1 MNQRIIISEIEKMP
15 DASSL
20 EKKLMREKQFVTGL
34 SRVVYK
40 ICQNNIEMSSNQIGI
55 LLSSLLRRYR
65 KMVKIEAKEIK
76 SNGKLFLQL
85 LKQKMRDNFKTLDR
99 NLNKFQLRTDLRKKT
114 SKINKMSVKRDL
126 KKFSSH

>member
-1 MNQRIIISEIEKMP
+1 MNQRIIISEIERMP
-15 DASSL
+15 NATPE
-20 EKKLMREKQFVTGL
+20 EKQLMREKQFVTGL

-55 LLSSLLRRYR
+55 LLNSLLRRYKR
-65 KMVKIEAKEIK
+65 MVMIQAKEVE

-85 LKQKMRDNFKTLDR
+85 LKQKMKDNFKTLDR
-99 NLNKFQLRTDLRKKT
+99 NLNKFQLRKDLRKKT